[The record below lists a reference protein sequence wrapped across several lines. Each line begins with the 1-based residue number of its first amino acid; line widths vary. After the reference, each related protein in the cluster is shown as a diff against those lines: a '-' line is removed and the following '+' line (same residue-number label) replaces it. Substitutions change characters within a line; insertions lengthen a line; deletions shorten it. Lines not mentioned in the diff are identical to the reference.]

1 MFKNSIIVLFSIL
14 MLIASCKKEEQVV
27 CPETVIPYTS
37 LMQAGDTVTGIK
49 AKVFYMSAEENAN
62 GCEGFFLQTYTGRPE
77 VLTDNG
83 VVYHRII
90 NTLPDYVINHSDLQ
104 NAEWLVDVKY
114 VGLGMECYVAIL
126 VDPAPGTELEPE
138 KMEMVE
144 VNFIQLIP

>member
-27 CPETVIPYTS
+27 CAETDIPYS
-37 LMQAGDTVTGIK
+37 ILMLANDTVTGIK
-49 AKVFYMSAEENAN
+49 AKVFYMSAEEDASD
-62 GCEGFFLQTYTGRPE
+62 CEGFFLETYTGRPE
-77 VLTDNG
+77 VLTENG

-114 VGLGMECYVAIL
+114 LGIGMECYVAIL
-126 VDPAPGTELEPE
+126 VDPAPGSELDPE
-138 KMEMVE
+138 KIELLE
-144 VNFIQLIP
+144 VNSIQLIP